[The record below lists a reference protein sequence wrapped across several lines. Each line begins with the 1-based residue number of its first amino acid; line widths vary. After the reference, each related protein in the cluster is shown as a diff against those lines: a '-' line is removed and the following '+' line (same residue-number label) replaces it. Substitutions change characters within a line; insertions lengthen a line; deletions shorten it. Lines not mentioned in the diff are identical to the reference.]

1 MTGSRS
7 RPKRPVMP
15 SDSERGDRAPT
26 ARLDCTLVP
35 PSSFAV
41 IDPIHDPRWAALIE
55 RSAACIFHHPA
66 WLALLA
72 RIYRYPVVACVVLD
86 ADGEL
91 AAGVPLALVGGRVNR
106 ARLVALPFSDA
117 TAPLARCDLP
127 SEFRRLGVA
136 LDQLRRVNGLDL
148 ELRDELLDG
157 RTREPL
163 VTYRRHVLSVAA
175 GYDEVVRGMK
185 PQVARGERRARREGL
200 RAEFRRDAAALSEFY
215 ALHVRTRRR
224 QGVPTQPKRFIM
236 GFEELFQAGLGYV
249 LLVRDGRTTAAAAV
263 FLSYGGTL
271 IYKYGASDHAALP
284 KRPNN
289 LLFMEAIRWACE
301 NGIDRL
307 DFGRTDEH
315 HDSLSSFKRSFGA
328 EESTLA
334 YTLLSD
340 SPRHA
345 PGHGGGAAASVIRH
359 SPPLVG
365 RVAGELLYRDFG
377 A

>member
-1 MTGSRS
+1 V
-7 RPKRPVMP
+7 K
-15 SDSERGDRAPT
+15 EHRAAT
-26 ARLDCTLVP
+26 ARLNCTLVP
-35 PSSFAV
+35 PSIFAV
-41 IDPIHDPRWAALIE
+41 IDPVRDPRWAALTE
-55 RSAACIFHHPA
+55 RSAAACIFHHPA
-66 WLALLA
+66 WLALLE
-72 RIYRYPVVACVVLD
+72 RIYDYPVVACVVLD
-86 ADGEL
+86 SDGEL
-91 AAGVPLALVGGRVNR
+91 AAGLPLALVGGRVNR

-117 TAPLARCDLP
+117 TAPLARRDLP
-127 SEFRRLGVA
+127 SELRRLGIA
-136 LDQLRRVNGLDL
+136 LDQLRRLNGLDL

-157 RTREPL
+157 RIREPL
-163 VTYRRHVLSVAA
+163 ATYQRHVLSLSG

-185 PQVARGERRARREGL
+185 PQVARGERRACREGL
-200 RAEFRRDAAALSEFY
+200 RAEFRQDAAALSDFY
-215 ALHVRTRRR
+215 ALHMRTRRR

-236 GFEELFQAGLGYV
+236 AFEELFQAGLGYV
-249 LLVRDGRTTAAAAV
+249 LLVRDGRSTAAAAI
-263 FLSYGGTL
+263 FLSYRGSL
-271 IYKYGASDHAALP
+271 IYKYGASNPPSLP

-328 EESTLA
+328 EESALV

-340 SPRHA
+340 SPRRA
-345 PGHGGGAAASVIRH
+345 TDHGGGAAAAVIRR
-359 SPPLVG
+359 SPALVG